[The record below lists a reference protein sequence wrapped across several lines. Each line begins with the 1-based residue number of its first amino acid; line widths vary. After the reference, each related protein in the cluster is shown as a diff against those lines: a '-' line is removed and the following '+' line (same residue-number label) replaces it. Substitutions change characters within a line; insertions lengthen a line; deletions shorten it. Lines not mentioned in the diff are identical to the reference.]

1 MFIVTVIE
9 FLKIFI
15 FLSNFTGGKRGYNPA
30 TVAGLQRGTRLSD
43 HHASATTMRSLGLWG
58 IRSSAQNAAVATTT
72 GVAGIT
78 ITTKWIF

>member
-1 MFIVTVIE
+1 VC
-9 FLKIFI
+9 FI
-15 FLSNFTGGKRGYNPA
+15 FLGQFTGGKRGYNPA

-58 IRSSAQNAAVATTT
+58 IRSSSTAQNAAVAAT